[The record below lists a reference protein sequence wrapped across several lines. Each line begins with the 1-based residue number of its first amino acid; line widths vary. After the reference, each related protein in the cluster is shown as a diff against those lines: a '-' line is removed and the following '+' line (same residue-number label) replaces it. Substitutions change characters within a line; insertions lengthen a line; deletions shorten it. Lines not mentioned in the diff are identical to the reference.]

1 MPILQNKLVWK
12 SIESLH
18 DEAVAT
24 MPDATIDIG
33 IVTSRPTAILQQ
45 NLATQTPLKTA
56 GGDDVMARIDQLLGK
71 LDEDNDAAT
80 AQSAPAAN
88 GQTASTELADEATA
102 TITQADDAA
111 ASVSAPDDAAADMR
125 DDDPIQNALVDDDPV
140 QSDPVDDDPVQN
152 DPVQND
158 PVDDDPLQN
167 DPVQVGQTRALTDIA
182 AAIHQAQQ
190 SHVDSDAPP
199 AGPDLA
205 PALDMAV
212 LSATIADEVRHSVS
226 EMIAAEMPQMIRQAV
241 VEAIREMPTAAPG
254 QPAPKA
260 AKKTRAKSGTA
271 KKTTAK
277 KTAAI
282 KKAVTKEA
290 ATKKAVVK
298 KPASPYRRTKKS
310 AS

>member
-24 MPDATIDIG
+24 MPDAAIDIG
-33 IVTSRPTAILQQ
+33 IVKSRPTDILQQ
-45 NLATQTPLKTA
+45 GSATQTPLKTA

-71 LDEDNDAAT
+71 LDEDDNAAT

-88 GQTASTELADEATA
+88 DQAASTEPADEATA
-102 TITQADDAA
+102 AIIQKDDAA
-111 ASVSAPDDAAADMR
+111 TNVSAPNNAAADMR
-125 DDDPIQNALVDDDPV
+125 DDDPVQSELVNDDPA
-140 QSDPVDDDPVQN
+140 
-152 DPVQND
+152 
-158 PVDDDPLQN
+158 QN
-167 DPVQVGQTRALTDIA
+167 DPVQVGQTQALTDIA

-190 SHVDSDAPP
+190 SHVDSNTPP
-199 AGPDLA
+199 AGPDLT

-226 EMIAAEMPQMIRQAV
+226 EMIAAEMPQMVRQAV

-254 QPAPKA
+254 QPKPKA
-260 AKKTRAKSGTA
+260 AKKTRAKPSTA

-282 KKAVTKEA
+282 KKAVTKKA
-290 ATKKAVVK
+290 AVKKAAAK
-298 KPASPYRRTKKS
+298 KTGNQKTGAPIS
-310 AS
+310 ADDKATS

>member
-24 MPDATIDIG
+24 MLDAAIDIG

-45 NLATQTPLKTA
+45 NSATQTPLKTA

-88 GQTASTELADEATA
+88 DQTASTEPADEATA
-102 TITQADDAA
+102 TITQVDDAA
-111 ASVSAPDDAAADMR
+111 ANVSAPDDAAAEMR
-125 DDDPIQNALVDDDPV
+125 
-140 QSDPVDDDPVQN
+140 
-152 DPVQND
+152 
-158 PVDDDPLQN
+158 DDDPLQN
-167 DPVQVGQTRALTDIA
+167 DPLQVGQTQALTDIA

-190 SHVDSDAPP
+190 SHVDSDVPP
-199 AGPDLA
+199 AGPNLA

-226 EMIAAEMPQMIRQAV
+226 EMITAEMPQMVRQAV
-241 VEAIREMPTAAPG
+241 VEAIREMPTAATG
-254 QPAPKA
+254 QPTPKA
-260 AKKTRAKSGTA
+260 AKKTRAKPGTTKKTPA
-271 KKTTAK
+271 KKTTAKETTGKKAVTKKTTAK
-277 KTAAI
+277 KTA
-282 KKAVTKEA
+282 
-290 ATKKAVVK
+290 
-298 KPASPYRRTKKS
+298 S
-310 AS
+310 